1 MGNIAGALESPRF
14 TTLPRPSH
22 SDAIYLPNCSSD
34 AFITLL
40 DLSPYNKKKKKQ
52 RTKFLH
58 PLLSPLDGGGGEGA
72 RGERGAEPCGSGLC
86 GAGNGARGGLVV
98 GFLSWQRGGSEQAS
112 PPELGEAAPLPN
124 SLPRHVDPALGPT
137 RIRAG
142 AQGMPW
148 EMGLG
153 CKATERS
160 WATECVGEAERFLP
174 PLPLL
179 ERLSRFSMV
188 LFPLVLFFFSCGPLF
203 SGFSKPGA
211 KPERGHLC
219 LGAAEPRV
227 LGLCVRS
234 RLLAALPAP
243 LAARSCLKTR
253 LPLSTLHSK
262 HCAKVQAGAVD
273 AVHQCASCRPAGP
286 VRAVQGWEVK

>member
-72 RGERGAEPCGSGLC
+72 RGERGAEPRGSGLC

-124 SLPRHVDPALGPT
+124 SLPRHVDPALSPT

-153 CKATERS
+153 CEATERS

-188 LFPLVLFFFSCGPLF
+188 LFPLVLFFFFFFPVVLF
-203 SGFSKPGA
+203 SLGFLNQELNPSVDTSASEQQSPVFWGCVSGA
-211 KPERGHLC
+211 GC
-219 LGAAEPRV
+219 LQLSQLLWLHAAV
-227 LGLCVRS
+227 L
-234 RLLAALPAP
+234 
-243 LAARSCLKTR
+243 
-253 LPLSTLHSK
+253 K
-262 HCAKVQAGAVD
+262 HVYL
-273 AVHQCASCRPAGP
+273 
-286 VRAVQGWEVK
+286 